1 MRQVTRKITAAF
13 FNSETL
19 KIGNTRTDGRSIWL
33 HNNKIVDDRPD
44 GLYITNAGW
53 KSNTTKERL
62 NAISDVNIV
71 QRNFVWYLNGH
82 EWNGEWTKVRNW
94 AHPDLSNAVD
104 QIDEIIRGVFNPI
117 EEEEFDCTCEW
128 IESGYSKPIYSVY
141 ETLNESELNAIE
153 EKLTNEGIK
162 SKRMESDTVGV
173 YKIHHFVVVH
183 PINHAKAKILC

>member
-1 MRQVTRKITAAF
+1 MRDVTRKITAAF
-13 FNSETL
+13 FRGETL
-19 KIGNTRTDGRSIWL
+19 KIGNTRTNGRSIWL
-33 HNNKIVDDRPD
+33 HDNKIVDDRPD

-94 AHPDLSNAVD
+94 AHADLSNAVVN
-104 QIDEIIRGVFNPI
+104 EPI
-117 EEEEFDCTCEW
+117 EEIEDFDSTCEW
-128 IESGYSKPIYSVY
+128 VKSGYNKPIYSVY

-153 EKLTNEGIK
+153 EKLTNAGIK

-173 YKIHHFVVVH
+173 YKIHHFVIVH
-183 PINHAKAKILC
+183 PSNHAKAITLWN

>member
-13 FNSETL
+13 YRGDTL
-19 KIGNTRTDGRSIWL
+19 RIGNTRTNGRSIWL
-33 HNNKIVDDRPD
+33 HDNKIVDDRED
-44 GLYITNAGW
+44 GIYISNAGW

-94 AHPDLSNAVD
+94 NFYQNLSGAIE
-104 QIDEIIRGVFNPI
+104 QPI
-117 EEEEFDCTCEW
+117 EEDFDSACEW

-141 ETLNESELNAIE
+141 ETLNESELTGIE
-153 EKLTNEGIK
+153 EKLTNAGIK

-173 YKIHHFVVVH
+173 YKIHHFVIVH
-183 PINHAKAKILC
+183 PNNHAKAITLWN